1 MGRGRR
7 GGDVGNVP
15 KRLSEWTAARRAAR
29 IAAAGQHAAR
39 VSGGA
44 GGEASRRFAIVA
56 VDLFCG
62 AGGLTHGLKKAGID
76 VRLGVDLDAR
86 CTYAFEHNN
95 GTEFKAVSVSD
106 LTGDDL
112 MVAFGRKGFKLL
124 AGCAPCQ
131 PFSTYSQ
138 ARKASEDE
146 RWNLL
151 GEFGRLV
158 REVEP
163 DFVTMENV
171 PKLVRE
177 TVFDDFVSLL
187 RNTGY
192 EVWFDVIECVD
203 YGIPQSRRRLVLL
216 ASKHGP
222 VALVPELPGGYR
234 TVHEAIGDM
243 ARLNAGGRDQDDRFH
258 LAARLSPKN
267 LARIKASVPGGTWR
281 DWPAELVADCHNK
294 ATGRTYPGVY
304 GRMTWEDPSPTITT
318 QHFGFG
324 SGRFGHPEQDRG
336 ISLREGAILQSFPP
350 DYEFLP
356 PDAPVEMSVVGRM
369 IGNAVPVRLGEAI
382 GVSLVRHAA
391 TIPAT

>member
-1 MGRGRR
+1 MRRGRR
-7 GGDVGNVP
+7 AADTGYVP
-15 KRLSEWTAARRAAR
+15 KHLSMRAAARRSARVAAADSRAAR
-29 IAAAGQHAAR
+29 TGETAAPTPHGPQ
-39 VSGGA
+39 
-44 GGEASRRFAIVA
+44 IVA

-62 AGGLTHGLKKAGID
+62 AGGLTRGLMNAGVD

-95 GTEFKAVSVSD
+95 GTEFKAVSVSE

-112 MVAFGRKGFKLL
+112 RAAFGGQGLKLL

-138 ARKASEDE
+138 ARKASDDE

-177 TVFDDFVSLL
+177 SVFDDFVSLL
-187 RNTGY
+187 RGMNY
-192 EVWFDVIECVD
+192 EVWFDVVECVA

-222 VALVPELPGGYR
+222 IALVPSLPGGYR
-234 TVHEAIGDM
+234 TVQEAIGGM
-243 ARLNAGGRDQDDRFH
+243 ARLDAGGRDRDDRFH
-258 LAARLSPKN
+258 SAATLSPKN
-267 LARIKASVPGGTWR
+267 LARIRASVPGGTWR

-318 QHFGFG
+318 QHYGFG

-350 DYEFLP
+350 DYEFSP

-382 GVSLVRHAA
+382 GVSLVRHVANIQA
-391 TIPAT
+391 T